1 MNFPIEL
8 DYARDDLL
16 TEFAKQTLNE
26 RYLIQGEKS
35 PQEAFARAACAFA
48 SDDAHAQR
56 IYDYASKRWFMFSTP
71 ILSNGG
77 SSRGLPISC
86 FLNYVA
92 DSRAGLVDHWQ
103 ENVWL
108 STNGGGIGG
117 YWGQVRSDGTDTSSG
132 SRSTGSVPFM
142 KVVDSQ
148 MLACSQGR
156 TRRGSYAAYQN
167 ISHPEVEEFITMR
180 KPTGGDVNRKCLNLH
195 HGINITDDFMQ
206 LLEKCITNPEEDDTW
221 ELIDPHSSKVV
232 GAVSAKDLWQAIIET
247 RTQTGEP
254 YLHFI
259 DASNRALP
267 EEQRKLGLRVNQSN
281 LCSEITLPTNEERTA
296 ICCLSSLN
304 LETYDEWKD
313 SPIVEDLIEFLDN
326 VITKFV
332 EEVGIRGDK
341 AEHQGLQ
348 RAAFSAVRERSL
360 GLGAM
365 GFHNYLQKK
374 NVPMESAV
382 ASGINQSIFSLI
394 KDRAVA
400 ASKALAEI
408 RGEAPDMKGSGMRN
422 AHLLAVAP
430 NASSS
435 IICGTSPSIEPI
447 RANIYTHKTLNG
459 SFLVKNK
466 FLEDKLESL
475 GENKESVWTSILSNG
490 GSVSHLEFLDDYTKQ
505 VFRTAIEVDQRALVD
520 HAATR
525 QKYICQAQSLNLFF
539 SADEEIPHL
548 HEVHFSAWKK
558 GLKTLYYCRSE
569 AIHRVENVSLKVER
583 KKIEDDDCFFCQ
595 G

>member
-1 MNFPIEL
+1 MKFPIAL
-8 DYARDDLL
+8 DYDRDALL
-16 TEFAKQTLNE
+16 TDFAKQTLNE
-26 RYLIQGEKS
+26 RYLIKGEKS
-35 PQEAFARAACAFA
+35 PQDAFARAACAFA
-48 SDDAHAQR
+48 TDKDHAQR
-56 IYDYASKRWFMFSTP
+56 MYDYASKRWFMFSTP

-77 SSRGLPISC
+77 STRGLPISC
-86 FLNYVA
+86 FLNYVE

-117 YWGQVRSDGTDTSSG
+117 YWGEIRSDGTDTSSG

-180 KPTGGDVNRKCLNLH
+180 KPTGGDSNRKCLNLH
-195 HGINITDDFMQ
+195 HGLNVTDDFME
-206 LLEKCITNPEEDDTW
+206 LIERCLKNPDEDDSW
-221 ELIDPHSSKVV
+221 PLVDPHSGKVV
-232 GAVSAKDLWQAIIET
+232 SHVSAKKLWQAIIET

-267 EEQRKLGLRVNQSN
+267 EEQKALGLRVNQSN
-281 LCSEITLPTNEERTA
+281 LCSEITLPTSVDRTA

-313 SPIVEDLIEFLDN
+313 TTIVADLVEFLDN
-326 VITKFV
+326 VISCFI
-332 EEVGIRGDK
+332 EEVNGRQDK
-341 AEHQGLQ
+341 AEHTGLQ
-348 RAAFSAVRERSL
+348 RAAFSAGRERSL

-365 GFHNYLQKK
+365 GFHNYLQKM
-374 NVPMESAV
+374 NIPIESAI
-382 ASGINQSIFSLI
+382 ASGINQTIFSDI
-394 KDRAVA
+394 KG
-400 ASKALAEI
+400 KALEATLALAKS
-408 RGEAPDMKGSGMRN
+408 RGEAPDMAGSGRRN
-422 AHLLAVAP
+422 AHLLAIAP

-466 FLEDKLESL
+466 FLEKKLEEL
-475 GENKESVWTSILSNG
+475 GHNTDEVWSSILSNG
-490 GSVSHLEFLDDYTKQ
+490 GSVCHLEVLDDYTKQ
-505 VFRTAIEVDQRALVD
+505 VFRTAIEVDQRALID

-525 QKYICQAQSLNLFF
+525 QEHICQAQSLNLFF
-539 SADEEIPHL
+539 RADEEIPYL

-583 KKIEDDDCFFCQ
+583 RKIEDDDCFFCQ